1 MIQRIS
7 VSTLCEVGRCSC
19 LHCCARSYLQ
29 IISPVEV
36 IEGSFQSTM
45 VLKKEQFYWFVHSR
59 YWCSNNLDDGP
70 QLGNLVKPKELSH
83 LKSATSVHPILTP
96 RIENFV

>member
-59 YWCSNNLDDGP
+59 YWCPNNLDDGP

-83 LKSATSVHPILTP
+83 LKSATSVQCSSNTHS
-96 RIENFV
+96 EN